1 MSLWPSALTG
11 TVKRQQQRKNKP
23 MTNQQQQQQINE
35 LLEKLGQINT
45 LIQSYIDNDEAKA
58 EYTLARI
65 ATVLETV

>member
-1 MSLWPSALTG
+1 
-11 TVKRQQQRKNKP
+11 
-23 MTNQQQQQQINE
+23 MTNQQQQINE

-45 LIQSYIDNDEAKA
+45 LIQSCIDNDEAKA